1 MIESLLSRIAEL
13 IGHNMWLAPLLA
25 LAAGVLTTLTPC
37 SLSTIPL
44 ILGYVGGTGV
54 KEPKRAFAYSVV
66 FSAGSTVT
74 FVALGIIATLAGHLI
89 NTSSHI
95 WHIILG
101 LLLIVMALQLW
112 GIIRVIPST
121 DLVSKNQKRGFA
133 GAFVSGLL
141 AGVFSSHCS
150 TPVLVALLAMLADKG
165 NMMWGVLLML
175 LYSIGHSV
183 LILLAGTSVGLI
195 QKISQNKRYKK
206 VTAIIKIVMGTVIL
220 LAGIYNLTDVM
231 I

>member
-1 MIESLLSRIAEL
+1 M
-13 IGHNMWLAPLLA
+13 
-25 LAAGVLTTLTPC
+25 
-37 SLSTIPL
+37 
-44 ILGYVGGTGV
+44 

-66 FSAGSTVT
+66 FSTGSTVT

-112 GIIRVIPST
+112 GIIRVIPSA

-141 AGVFSSHCS
+141 AG
-150 TPVLVALLAMLADKG
+150 
-165 NMMWGVLLML
+165 
-175 LYSIGHSV
+175 
-183 LILLAGTSVGLI
+183 
-195 QKISQNKRYKK
+195 
-206 VTAIIKIVMGTVIL
+206 
-220 LAGIYNLTDVM
+220 IYNLTDVL